1 MILKFIYD
9 LYAIYTRKDP
19 SPGDDVT
26 SPEDLNY
33 IHVDLSEG
41 TLVSIIMI
49 TSLVTVAIHCLTTL
63 NVHVHK
69 SRQFRDKLMA
79 INARLNFDLTRLK
92 NTYSMLIDKYF
103 LSNALRSVEQLL
115 VTNEDL
121 RSNLQDKDGSRT
133 LSMDQL
139 RSQIQVIKSRSEN
152 LSELDLVQKVSD
164 LCLYVESFH
173 LLNINDEIPDTSNPT
188 REGSLQIESS
198 YNSVHAFS
206 SKTNV
211 SIEYNN
217 NGTFDNGREALLVD
231 HTKVKN
237 TIGSNK
243 TRIKSGVSQRKAGE
257 AEHSNQHINGQRK
270 SNDVLENG
278 ESFESKPS
286 TCQRRNT
293 CVRKIRSQDSSEGD
307 MNERMTNIETNNP
320 TDHDEEQTEIE
331 IENHIIDN
339 GKTSKTKVCLK
350 KPYNTKKLK
359 FKKLAANS
367 KNDMGKEKNVEE
379 RKSLTMKGS
388 YKFDALKH
396 EEITNADK
404 TKESKKKKETVKTVL
419 DKGSSKNIV
428 IKKKL
433 SKLITVQTRDS
444 IRSLANTV
452 RESHE
457 NIFANENT
465 ELDETL
471 QTPERDEAVD
481 AEHSA
486 NTSEF
491 KIKSNASDNQ
501 RKPGKWQDNGVPVM
515 KKKSTNIE
523 IKKKLERGYH
533 KLRKASENKRY
544 VDTF

>member
-1 MILKFIYD
+1 MTATEYD

-33 IHVDLSEG
+33 IHVELSEG
-41 TLVSIIMI
+41 TLVS
-49 TSLVTVAIHCLTTL
+49 LTTL

-121 RSNLQDKDGSRT
+121 RSNLQDNDGSRT

-188 REGSLQIESS
+188 REGSLQIESG

-206 SKTNV
+206 SKTNGL
-211 SIEYNN
+211 IEYNN

-237 TIGSNK
+237 TIGPNK
-243 TRIKSGVSQRKAGE
+243 TRIRSGVSQRKAGE

-270 SNDVLENG
+270 SNDVLESKDSSRALSMDQLRSQIQVIKSRSENLSELDLVQKVSDLCLYV
-278 ESFESKPS
+278 ESFHLL
-286 TCQRRNT
+286 
-293 CVRKIRSQDSSEGD
+293 
-307 MNERMTNIETNNP
+307 NIN
-320 TDHDEEQTEIE
+320 DV
-331 IENHIIDN
+331 
-339 GKTSKTKVCLK
+339 KV
-350 KPYNTKKLK
+350 
-359 FKKLAANS
+359 
-367 KNDMGKEKNVEE
+367 
-379 RKSLTMKGS
+379 
-388 YKFDALKH
+388 
-396 EEITNADK
+396 
-404 TKESKKKKETVKTVL
+404 
-419 DKGSSKNIV
+419 
-428 IKKKL
+428 
-433 SKLITVQTRDS
+433 
-444 IRSLANTV
+444 
-452 RESHE
+452 
-457 NIFANENT
+457 
-465 ELDETL
+465 
-471 QTPERDEAVD
+471 
-481 AEHSA
+481 
-486 NTSEF
+486 
-491 KIKSNASDNQ
+491 
-501 RKPGKWQDNGVPVM
+501 
-515 KKKSTNIE
+515 
-523 IKKKLERGYH
+523 
-533 KLRKASENKRY
+533 
-544 VDTF
+544 